1 MLDYKLKEFATA
13 IVMLNSLRII
23 PHRID
28 SIEDNASE
36 LLTENFPGQKRE
48 GLDSR
53 EM

>member
-23 PHRID
+23 PHRIA
-28 SIEDNASE
+28 SIEDNVSE
-36 LLTENFPGQKRE
+36 LLTENFPGQKRR
-48 GLDSR
+48 SR